1 MSVAEVQSQT
11 VTAEYN
17 GWSNYE
23 SWLAN
28 LWLTND
34 ESSYQLLLEALNQD
48 SLRDYEK
55 AEWLEMMLRYQLD
68 DEIDEPSLWQDLL
81 RAAFGRIDWC
91 EIIANNQE

>member
-1 MSVAEVQSQT
+1 MNVAEATQ
-11 VTAEYN
+11 AETTDYN

-23 SWLAN
+23 LWLAN

-68 DEIDEPSLWQDLL
+68 DEIDTPCLVARFTEGCIW
-81 RAAFGRIDWC
+81 
-91 EIIANNQE
+91 ANRLV